1 MQPIKSGNAGVL
13 LMFAQLVDLFKLR
26 IGLMMSITALAGYA
40 VTPGR
45 ELTVVQL
52 ITLVVL
58 VIAASASAGAFNQYA
73 ERDLDAVM
81 KRTQNRP
88 FVTGALQH
96 RTIWLFVICALLA
109 SSVALAWMMFNPAVA
124 IHLFLG
130 AFFYGVVYTLW
141 LKRRSATNIV
151 IGGAAGSFAVLAGAA
166 AADPGLNSSSVL
178 LAIVLFLWTPPHFW
192 SLAIA
197 LHKDYEEANVPM
209 LPVVVG
215 DEKAAKIILFN
226 TVLLV
231 ATSILPYFYE
241 MGLVYLICVV
251 IGGGYFIYKS
261 IILVQD
267 TNKKTAMGCFFSSLI
282 QLTMVILG
290 SMLNAIV

>member
-1 MQPIKSGNAGVL
+1 
-13 LMFAQLVDLFKLR
+13 MFAQLVDLFKLR

-178 LAIVLFLWTPPHFW
+178 LAI
-192 SLAIA
+192 A